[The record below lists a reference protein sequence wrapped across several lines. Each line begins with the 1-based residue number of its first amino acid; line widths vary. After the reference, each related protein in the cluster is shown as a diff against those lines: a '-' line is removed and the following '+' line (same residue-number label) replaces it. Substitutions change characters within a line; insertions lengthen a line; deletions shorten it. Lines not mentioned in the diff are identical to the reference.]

1 MESVEAVG
9 SAPSHPSPFF
19 PHGIRITW
27 LDVAAMIAAY
37 LVCHFLRYHNA
48 KGPLVWPIVGMIPQ
62 LSRNFKQGYDWV
74 TGILVQTGG
83 TFTFIVPWIP
93 SLNVVVT
100 SDPQNVEYILKT
112 NFANF
117 PKGKILRAG
126 FHDLLGSGIFNSDH
140 NTWLLQRKL
149 ASLEFYTKSFRDLT
163 ARSVQRLVHRRLLP
177 ILRHAAATSATID
190 LQDVMLRFTFDNICI
205 LAFGADPGCL
215 CAGLPRVPFARAFDV
230 ATTLTLLRFTVPE
243 FSWKLDRL
251 LGIRRERKLH
261 ECLKTIEAFAADVIA
276 KRKAEMADD
285 RPSRRSDLLS
295 CFLSSTDP
303 ATGKPSYSD
312 KFLRDVAINFILAG
326 RDTSSVALSWF
337 FWLLQSNPRV
347 EAAILDELRTVVRSS
362 GRRCVRDPDVRNSDC
377 LVRKTPGED
386 EREEEE
392 AEDGGE
398 DGDGIHQFSVEELRS
413 MQYLHAA
420 LSESLRLYP
429 SVPIDNKE
437 VVEDDTLP
445 DGTRVKKGRRVLYSI
460 YSMGRMESIWGP
472 DCLDFRPER
481 WIKNGFFVPESPFKY
496 TAFNA
501 GPRLCLGK
509 DVAYLQMKAIAASIL
524 SRFSVRVVDGH
535 VAKQKLSLTLFMRN
549 GLPVTLHHRPL
560 FDDGDCHSP

>member
-1 MESVEAVG
+1 
-9 SAPSHPSPFF
+9 
-19 PHGIRITW
+19 
-27 LDVAAMIAAY
+27 MIAAY

-251 LGIRRERKLH
+251 LGIRRERKLR

-347 EAAILDELRTVVRSS
+347 EAAILDELRTVVRGS
-362 GRRCVRDPDVRNSDC
+362 GRGCVRASDP
-377 LVRKTPGED
+377 E
-386 EREEEE
+386 
-392 AEDGGE
+392 
-398 DGDGIHQFSVEELRS
+398 FSVEELRS

-437 VVEDDTLP
+437 VAEDDTLP

-560 FDDGDCHSP
+560 FDDGDRHSP